1 MGHSANAGVTR
12 MSVKRSRK
20 SMSDE
25 FDSWGR
31 SIKGEVWDWR
41 GGSAE
46 IDVSEN
52 YSFRV
57 RGGYAELF
65 LKIALKILKFNH

>member
-1 MGHSANAGVTR
+1 
-12 MSVKRSRK
+12 
-20 SMSDE
+20 MSDE